1 MTSDTFGDIQK
12 EATFALG
19 LFVNAWSTVE
29 GTLDVAISKQLGLN
43 PLDGSIITAGLPFR
57 AKSDTLKGL
66 LTRNRDENADALDV
80 LAKIKNMP
88 DRNDLLHGI
97 AGASEHGL
105 VFTRRTNHG
114 EFKSTD
120 KHFSTERLLR
130 LSVEVTELVR
140 TLQSHLE
147 ITEIDYI
154 SFFEESHSATIKP

>member
-1 MTSDTFGDIQK
+1 MTSDTFGDIQR

-43 PLDGSIITAGLPFR
+43 PFDGSIITAGLQFR

-66 LTRNRDENADALDV
+66 LMRNPDENVDALEV

-105 VFTRRTNHG
+105 VFRRRTNYG

-120 KHFSTERLLR
+120 KYFSTERLLR
-130 LSVEVTELVR
+130 LSVEVTGLVT
-140 TLQSHLE
+140 TLQSHLG
-147 ITEIDYI
+147 ITEKDYLC
-154 SFFEESHSATIKP
+154 FFEESHTATTKP